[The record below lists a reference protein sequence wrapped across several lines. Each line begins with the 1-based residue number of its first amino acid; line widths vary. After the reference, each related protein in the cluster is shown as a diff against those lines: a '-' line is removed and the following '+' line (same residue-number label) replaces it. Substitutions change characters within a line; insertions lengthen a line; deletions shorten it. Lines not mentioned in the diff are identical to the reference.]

1 MQLKSV
7 KIGDV
12 ILKNNVV
19 IAPMAGFTD
28 QAFRSLCFSLG
39 AGLCV
44 TEMVSAKG
52 LIYKNDHTRE
62 LLACGS
68 ELDKTACQ
76 IFGGEPSVMRA
87 ACESDDLAHFKI
99 IDINMGCPVPKIF
112 NNGEGS
118 SLLGDIKRA
127 SEIISECAK
136 SGKTIT
142 VKFRVGIADN
152 GLIAPL
158 FAKICEDCG
167 AKAITI
173 HGRTKQGMYSGEV
186 FYEQIEKAKAAVK
199 IPVFANGGIFTAADA
214 DYMMQRTGADGIA
227 LARGALFNP
236 LLVSDV
242 CGVKTR
248 KTLKDCAFYLL
259 DERVKYM
266 PDKIAAH
273 GMRKMLSQMLRGVR
287 GGKEAKLKIF
297 EAESCAE
304 IKKILNETL
313 V

>member
-1 MQLKSV
+1 MKLKTL
-7 KIGDV
+7 KIGDKT
-12 ILKNNVV
+12 LKNNVF

-28 QAFRSLCFSLG
+28 KAFRSLCLSLG
-39 AGLCV
+39 AGFVV

-62 LLACGS
+62 LLSSG
-68 ELDKTACQ
+68 DDIDFTAAQ
-76 IFGGEPSVMRA
+76 IFGGEPDIMRA
-87 ACESDDLAHFKI
+87 ACESDDLKPFEI

-118 SLLGDIKRA
+118 SLLGDINRA
-127 SEIISECAK
+127 SKIISECAK
-136 SGKTIT
+136 SGKIIT

-158 FAKICEDCG
+158 FAKICEDSG
-167 AKAITI
+167 ASAITI
-173 HGRTKQGMYSGEV
+173 HARTRQGMYSGEI
-186 FYEQIEKAKAAVK
+186 YYDQIEKAKKSVK
-199 IPVFANGGIFTAADA
+199 IPVIANGGIFSAEEADE
-214 DYMMQRTGADGIA
+214 MMDKTGADGVAI
-227 LARGALFNP
+227 ARGALYNP
-236 LLVSDV
+236 LLISELTQT
-242 CGVKTR
+242 KTE

-273 GMRKMLSQMLRGVR
+273 GMRKFLSQILRGVR

-297 EAESCAE
+297 EADSTAE
-304 IKKILNETL
+304 IKQILNEVL
-313 V
+313 